1 MAFTV
6 VCVCPLLHILESI
19 LSAESARRER
29 MLAKVLP
36 GNDEEDSDDGGMME
50 QKNAETQSC
59 KNYLIHTHTHS
70 NLLTIIAK

>member
-6 VCVCPLLHILESI
+6 VCVCPLVRILASI

-50 QKNAETQSC
+50 QKNVETQSC
-59 KNYLIHTHTHS
+59 KNYLIHTH
-70 NLLTIIAK
+70 IVIFF

>member
-1 MAFTV
+1 
-6 VCVCPLLHILESI
+6 
-19 LSAESARRER
+19 

>member
-1 MAFTV
+1 
-6 VCVCPLLHILESI
+6 
-19 LSAESARRER
+19 

-59 KNYLIHTHTHS
+59 KNYLIHTH
-70 NLLTIIAK
+70 IVIFF